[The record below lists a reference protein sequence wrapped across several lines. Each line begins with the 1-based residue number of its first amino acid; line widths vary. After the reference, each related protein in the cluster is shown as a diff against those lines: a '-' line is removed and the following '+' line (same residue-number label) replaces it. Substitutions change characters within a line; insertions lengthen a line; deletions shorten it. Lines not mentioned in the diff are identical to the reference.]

1 MILNHRRVHVLKLK
15 CKIQFLNKISKQQSS
30 AIVNSQKQVMNCNKN
45 WIESN
50 RCLLIQTMNQ
60 SMYRMNFTIVSIRQ
74 TQTSK
79 MFLKEAVKNIK
90 GIR

>member
-1 MILNHRRVHVLKLK
+1 
-15 CKIQFLNKISKQQSS
+15 
-30 AIVNSQKQVMNCNKN
+30 
-45 WIESN
+45 
-50 RCLLIQTMNQ
+50 MNQ

>member
-1 MILNHRRVHVLKLK
+1 M
-15 CKIQFLNKISKQQSS
+15 SKQQSN
-30 AIVNSQKQVMNCNKN
+30 AIVNLQKQVMNYNKN

-50 RCLLIQTMNQ
+50 RCLLIQTMNR
-60 SMYRMNFTIVSIRQ
+60 SMYRMNFTIVFILQ

-90 GIR
+90 GTK

>member
-1 MILNHRRVHVLKLK
+1 M
-15 CKIQFLNKISKQQSS
+15 SKQQSN
-30 AIVNSQKQVMNCNKN
+30 AIVNLQKQVMNCNKN

-50 RCLLIQTMNQ
+50 RCPLIQTMNR
-60 SMYRMNFTIVSIRQ
+60 SMYRMNFTTVFIRQ

-90 GIR
+90 GIK